1 MKGLYVEK
9 DFEKSYYWYSKA
21 SILGNKKAIKLKNK
35 LEKKDLVFDSKL
47 DQIIMNS
54 DKSIIESLSENIELK
69 ANNHVDSNK
78 KIYGHNQIREK
89 KKPLILRF
97 LNLIWKCIV
106 TLFCISS
113 FITSLWLILDFSIL
127 TGGLLL
133 FSSIFLFEL
142 RGLFEHKKGSVLL
155 GIIGIILFIIYCYL
169 I

>member
-1 MKGLYVEK
+1 
-9 DFEKSYYWYSKA
+9 
-21 SILGNKKAIKLKNK
+21 
-35 LEKKDLVFDSKL
+35 
-47 DQIIMNS
+47 MNS